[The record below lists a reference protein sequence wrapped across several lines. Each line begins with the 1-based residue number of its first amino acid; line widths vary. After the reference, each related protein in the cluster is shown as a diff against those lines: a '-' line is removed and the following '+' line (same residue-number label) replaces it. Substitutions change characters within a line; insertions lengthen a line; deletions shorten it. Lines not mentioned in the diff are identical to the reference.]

1 MIPPLSSPDGTVMN
15 SMISTPTQRPV
26 TIRHRANPLFLAPGL
41 LLIVIGVVVMV
52 GGFAYMVL
60 AVTGIQAPQPDDL
73 GRPPDGTVI
82 GRPLMDG
89 FAVFAIGCTVMTIGR
104 YLWRG
109 ARRRGWRDRLGRI
122 LIIVGYLTIC
132 VAFVVLTRFVIEA
145 ADFDGND
152 VGTDVIVRGLL
163 TCLAIGIPGAAL
175 TGSGFRLAKEEP
187 LMTAEAGA
195 SF

>member
-1 MIPPLSSPDGTVMN
+1 MN
-15 SMISTPTQRPV
+15 PMTSAPTQQPL

-52 GGFAYMVL
+52 GGLAYMAL
-60 AVTGIQAPQPDDL
+60 AVTGMQAPQPEDL
-73 GRPPDGTVI
+73 GRPPDGAEL

-89 FAVFAIGCTVMTIGR
+89 FAISAIGCTVMTIGR

-109 ARRRGWRDRLGRI
+109 ARRRGWRDRLGRL
-122 LIIVGYLTIC
+122 LIILGYLTIC
-132 VAFVVLTRFVIEA
+132 MALVVLTRFVIEA
-145 ADFDGND
+145 ATALDGTD
-152 VGTDVIVRGLL
+152 IGMDVIVRGLL